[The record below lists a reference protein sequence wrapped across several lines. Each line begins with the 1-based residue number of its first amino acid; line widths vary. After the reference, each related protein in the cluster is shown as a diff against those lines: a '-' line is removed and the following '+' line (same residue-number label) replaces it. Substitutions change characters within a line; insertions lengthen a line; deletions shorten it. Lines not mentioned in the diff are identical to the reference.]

1 MKFSRQEYWSGLS
14 FPSLGDLPDPGVEPW
29 SPTLQADSLPT
40 DLLGKPSS
48 KAVNIINLEMSV
60 LVNSNLLMFNYLLF
74 HRKKYSCTS

>member
-14 FPSLGDLPDPGVEPW
+14 FPSLGDLPDAGVEPW

-74 HRKKYSCTS
+74 PRKKYSCTS